1 MLNLASLCFPDQ
13 DKSCFY
19 CCPPIRNPEAD
30 PLDNIEEKRCLLRA
44 NRKEL
49 QNNLADPHEIS
60 GEECWGLGFLDDQ
73 EKQAGCLL
81 HPLRHQGH
89 DLRHLTGY
97 QFKCANALCR
107 EAQVFTD
114 LSEAEQKFCLDL
126 CQGMDSFQ
134 YSSRSNPLMCLLAWD
149 KEMVQIIIRDSL
161 KNEFAV
167 QPIDKND
174 KSPNPTQKSSTFTNK
189 YEFLWQKLDFRL
201 DAFLTLLVA
210 GQNGL
215 NFLRDNLDDYIQLRD
230 DLFLELK
237 NKSTRLLTISDT
249 PLRPVHKL
257 KIPLTLSRLL
267 KFGANLWELPSG
279 CEKEI
284 LQHIENKLTTF
295 LP

>member
-13 DKSCFY
+13 EKSCFY
-19 CCPPIRNPEAD
+19 CCPPIRDPEAD
-30 PLDNIEEKRCLLRA
+30 PLDNIVEKRRLLRT

-81 HPLRHQGH
+81 HPLRHQGR

-107 EAQVFTD
+107 EAQVFTE
-114 LSEAEQKFCLDL
+114 LSEAEQKFCLTL
-126 CQGMDSFQ
+126 CQGMNSLH
-134 YSSRSNPLMCLLAWD
+134 YSSRRNPLMRLLAWD
-149 KEMVQIIIRDSL
+149 KEMVQILIRDSL
-161 KNEFAV
+161 ENEFAV
-167 QPIDKND
+167 QPIDK
-174 KSPNPTQKSSTFTNK
+174 SSNPSQRNCTFTEK

-201 DAFLTLLVA
+201 DGYLALQVA
-210 GQNGL
+210 ERKGF
-215 NFLRDNLDDYIQLRD
+215 NFLRNNIEDYIQLRD
-230 DLFLELK
+230 DLILELK
-237 NKSTRLLTISDT
+237 KKSKLQLASDT
-249 PLRPVHKL
+249 PLIPAHKL
-257 KIPLTLSRLL
+257 KTPLNLSRLL
-267 KFGANLWELPSG
+267 KFGANLWELPPG
-279 CEKEI
+279 CENEI